1 MGFPGG
7 ASGEE
12 HAYQCRGHKRCSW
25 IPGSGR
31 FPGGGQGN
39 QLQYSFLENPMDIGA
54 GQLKPTV
61 SQRVRHDLS
70 DLACTH
76 AYLPGGGGR
85 VGGGGGDQ
93 T

>member
-1 MGFPGG
+1 
-7 ASGEE
+7 
-12 HAYQCRGHKRCSW
+12 
-25 IPGSGR
+25 
-31 FPGGGQGN
+31 
-39 QLQYSFLENPMDIGA
+39 MDIGA

>member
-1 MGFPGG
+1 MVKNPLANVEDLRDMGL
-7 ASGEE
+7 
-12 HAYQCRGHKRCSW
+12 
-25 IPGSGR
+25 IPGSGT
-31 FPGGGQGN
+31 FPGEGHGSS
-39 QLQYSFLENPMDIGA
+39 LQYSFLENPMDIGA